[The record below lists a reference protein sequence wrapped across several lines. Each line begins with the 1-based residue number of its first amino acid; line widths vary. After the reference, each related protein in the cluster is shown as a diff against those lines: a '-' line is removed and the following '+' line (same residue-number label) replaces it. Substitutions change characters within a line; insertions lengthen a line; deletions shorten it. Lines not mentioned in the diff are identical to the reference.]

1 MRTKK
6 FRPQMWKGVKRSIFQ
21 MTNDS
26 LNSHTG
32 MIMMGNC
39 RIANK
44 GTITFEQA
52 RARNNRIAKQV
63 RGVV

>member
-1 MRTKK
+1 
-6 FRPQMWKGVKRSIFQ
+6 MWKGVKRSIFQ

-32 MIMMGNC
+32 MIMMCNC

-52 RARNNRIAKQV
+52 RARNNRIAKQL
-63 RGVV
+63 RG